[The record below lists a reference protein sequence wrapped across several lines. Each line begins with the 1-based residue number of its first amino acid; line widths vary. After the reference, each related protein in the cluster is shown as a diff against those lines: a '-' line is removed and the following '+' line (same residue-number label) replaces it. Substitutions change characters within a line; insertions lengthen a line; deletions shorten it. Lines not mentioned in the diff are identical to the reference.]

1 MNDIELLEQIQR
13 EVTKMIRGLQHQPYR
28 EKLRFSSLE
37 KRRLQRQPYSNLPVS
52 KEGLQESWEELFTRV
67 CSDRMTGNG
76 FQLEES

>member
-37 KRRLQRQPYSNLPVS
+37 KRRLQR
-52 KEGLQESWEELFTRV
+52 
-67 CSDRMTGNG
+67 
-76 FQLEES
+76 